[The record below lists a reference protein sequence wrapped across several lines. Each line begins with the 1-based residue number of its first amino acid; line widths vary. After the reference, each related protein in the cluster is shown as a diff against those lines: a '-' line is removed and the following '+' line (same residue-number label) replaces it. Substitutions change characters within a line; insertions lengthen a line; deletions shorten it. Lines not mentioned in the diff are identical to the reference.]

1 MTEPLVTLR
10 RCFDDG
16 RATFGML
23 EVGDRLL
30 VTMEPPWAGNAQNVS
45 CIPPGEYPLV
55 LEKSARFANS
65 DYGDGPG
72 MLWELK
78 EVLDRSE
85 CKFHGAN
92 WPYQLSGCIALG
104 DLTVWSGASDPRKN
118 GRGLIDSGD
127 ALELF
132 HAALRPHKTA
142 RIKILRP

>member
-45 CIPPGEYPLV
+45 CVPPGEYPLV
-55 LEKSARFANS
+55 LEKSARFAGHY
-65 DYGDGPG
+65 YGDGLG
-72 MLWELK
+72 MLWEIK
-78 EVLDRSE
+78 EVPDRSE
-85 CKFHGAN
+85 CKFHAAN
-92 WPYQLSGCIALG
+92 WPFQLSGCIALG
-104 DLTVWSGASDPRKN
+104 DLTVWSGESDPLFN
-118 GRGLIDSGD
+118 GRGLHDSTG
-127 ALELF
+127 AVKIF
-132 HAALRPHKTA
+132 HTALRPHKTA